1 MVESIE
7 ESVRERVVMPMC
19 RTKCRRALWDIYVV
33 VSSIVWGIYAVLANL
48 VWAGYACY
56 LDPKYGPIQYVVFL
70 LFSVLHI
77 LLAGW
82 YFAEKKMS
90 KGRPIALCFMACFF
104 LLFGLE
110 LFSVSLYMKMM
121 LAWSTARV
129 LGLLCLTGVII
140 YLSRFL
146 PNVLLEFWEKH
157 TFWGTKIFLLSAIEA
172 IVLIYFQTLVAI
184 NETKGVFAWI
194 VGSDALPNIGVIF
207 LLAWFWGILIPDVY
221 REINKYS
228 KTGNRNTV
236 LRDYS
241 KIYFSLS
248 LLLLLGVVLQ
258 VNVFELQPEPLW
270 IGLLPEKWST
280 VWNSIIAVCLDEKSR
295 YIFIGM
301 IPIVL
306 LWLKKQIERKESPK
320 KASKITMMAV
330 SFLLALSTH
339 MFLGTLLYTALV
351 SEARARHYPFSPV
364 TWSYGGASIPTVLA
378 YLFVWLML
386 LLVNYCFWKE
396 TEKQGFIKNVYEK
409 ITKSK

>member
-1 MVESIE
+1 MESIE
-7 ESVRERVVMPMC
+7 ESVRERAVMPMY

-121 LAWSTARV
+121 LAWSTARG

-172 IVLIYFQTLVAI
+172 IVLIYL
-184 NETKGVFAWI
+184 
-194 VGSDALPNIGVIF
+194 IF

-295 YIFIGM
+295 CIFIGM
-301 IPIVL
+301 IPIAL

-339 MFLGTLLYTALV
+339 MFLGTSLYTALV

-386 LLVNYCFWKE
+386 LLVNYYFWKE

>member
-1 MVESIE
+1 MESIE
-7 ESVRERVVMPMC
+7 ESVRERAVMPMY

-48 VWAGYACY
+48 VWASYACY

-184 NETKGVFAWI
+184 NETEGVFAWI
-194 VGSDALPNIGVIF
+194 VCSDALPNIGVIF

-258 VNVFELQPEPLW
+258 VNVFELQPKPLW

-301 IPIVL
+301 IPIAL

-320 KASKITMMAV
+320 KASKITMMAA
-330 SFLLALSTH
+330 SLLLALSTH

-351 SEARARHYPFSPV
+351 SEARARNYPFSPV
-364 TWSYGGASIPTVLA
+364 TWSYGGASIPKVLA

-386 LLVNYCFWKE
+386 LLVNYYFWKE

-409 ITKSK
+409 IIKSK

>member
-1 MVESIE
+1 MY
-7 ESVRERVVMPMC
+7 
-19 RTKCRRALWDIYVV
+19 RTKCRRTLWDIYMI
-33 VSSIVWGIYAVLANL
+33 VSSIVWGIYVVLANL
-48 VWAGYACY
+48 VWASYACY

-90 KGRPIALCFMACFF
+90 KERPVALCFMACFF

-146 PNVLLEFWEKH
+146 PNVLLEFLGKNI
-157 TFWGTKIFLLSAIEA
+157 FWGTKIFLLSAIEA
-172 IVLIYFQTLVAI
+172 IALIYFQTLVAI
-184 NETKGVFAWI
+184 NETEGVFAWI
-194 VGSDALPNIGVIF
+194 VCSDALPNIGVIF

-258 VNVFELQPEPLW
+258 VNVFELQPKPLW

-301 IPIVL
+301 IPIAL

-320 KASKITMMAV
+320 KASKITMMAA
-330 SFLLALSTH
+330 SLLLALSTH
-339 MFLGTLLYTALV
+339 MFLGTLLYTAII
-351 SEARARHYPFSPV
+351 SEARARNYPFSPV

-386 LLVNYCFWKE
+386 LLVNYYFWKE